1 MIACH
6 PQPSHT
12 YACTLTH
19 AAVRN
24 TNQPVCRQ
32 VQQLDA
38 QLSTFPFCVWKHL
51 CGLLFYCIVLVN
63 FKWVFLL
70 LFFAVLFAG
79 SAGVISPVSPVAA
92 SSDVRQAVRERR
104 SGEIQPTAVPLLAR
118 EAPTR
123 CAPRSPVERLF
134 AWRSACACAS
144 GYKCV

>member
-1 MIACH
+1 MRAFI
-6 PQPSHT
+6 
-12 YACTLTH
+12 
-19 AAVRN
+19 
-24 TNQPVCRQ
+24 
-32 VQQLDA
+32 
-38 QLSTFPFCVWKHL
+38 
-51 CGLLFYCIVLVN
+51 LLYCIGEFQV
-63 FKWVFLL
+63 FFFLL

-92 SSDVRQAVRERR
+92 SSDVRQAVRECG

-144 GYKCV
+144 GYKCVYLSTAKPQAPSSTVATRAAERRGGERER